1 MERNEKQLNEGEAAQ
16 IDTSQGSSTLEH
28 FFQETPITLADIRS
42 TLIRLEETII
52 FALIERAQFRAN
64 PAVYRK
70 DEETE
75 VRQKGKSFL
84 DVFFGQIEKAHSLM
98 RRYTS
103 PDEHPFYPEELERP
117 ILPLLN
123 YSAIIRPNNINL
135 NPKIMRLYLER
146 IVPVICEAGN
156 DNREYG
162 SSANA
167 DINALQAISKRIHYG
182 KFVAEIKFQQEK
194 EKYSTLIREKD
205 TDGIMNLLTHP
216 EVEKKVLARVRAKSS
231 AYGRDISEE
240 TTSADAS
247 ADRYKVDPDAIMGIY
262 RDYVIPLTKEVEV
275 DYLLQRLSPVS
286 VAFLGPKASYSHQ
299 AAVKYFK
306 EGTPEL
312 LECATFSEVFQSVL
326 SNKTSFGI
334 VPIENST
341 TGRVHQALANFFDTS
356 AKVCGETYLKVSH
369 AFLLHEKALAAYE
382 AAERDGKGAQK
393 VGRLYSHPQVFDQSR
408 KWIEETF
415 PGATCVSVSSSS
427 QAAKLVSE
435 EAGEETD
442 GKVSGALGSSLLAG
456 EYGLKIV
463 RKDIQ
468 DDPNNTTRF
477 LVIAKTFTGPSGKD
491 KTLLTFGLKHMV
503 GSLSSALTIFSK
515 HGINMSGIESYPNK
529 AEIWSY
535 NFLVELEGH
544 VEDKN
549 VKEALEELRELATF
563 INIIGS
569 FPEAY
574 P

>member
-1 MERNEKQLNEGEAAQ
+1 MEKENEKRAASPPPVDQ
-16 IDTSQGSSTLEH
+16 PGSSTLEH

-64 PAVYRK
+64 PAVYSK
-70 DEETE
+70 DEETHA
-75 VRQKGKSFL
+75 KGKSFL
-84 DVFFGQIEKAHSLM
+84 DLFFGQIEKAHSLM

-146 IVPVICEAGN
+146 IVPVISAPGN

-182 KFVAEIKFQQEK
+182 KFVAEIKFLQER
-194 EKYSTLIREKD
+194 EKYSQLIRDKD
-205 TDGIMNLLTHP
+205 TQGLMDLLTHP
-216 EVEKKVLARVRAKSS
+216 EVEKKVLARVRAKSL
-231 AYGRDISEE
+231 AYGRDINEDSS
-240 TTSADAS
+240 TDTSATG

-299 AAVKYFK
+299 AALKYFK
-306 EGTPEL
+306 DGIPEL

-341 TGRVHQALANFFDTS
+341 TGRVHQALSNFFDTS

-369 AFLLHEKALAAYE
+369 TFLLHEKALAAYE
-382 AAERDGKGAQK
+382 AAERDGRGAQK
-393 VGRLYSHPQVFDQSR
+393 VGRLYSHPQVFEQSR

-427 QAAKLVSE
+427 QAAKIVSE
-435 EAGEETD
+435 EAGEETE
-442 GKVSGALGSSLLAG
+442 GKISAALGSSLLAG

-463 RKDIQ
+463 HKDIQ

-491 KTLLTFGLKHMV
+491 RTLLTFGLKHMV
-503 GSLSSALTIFSK
+503 GSLSAALTIFSK
-515 HGINMSGIESYPNK
+515 QAINLSGIESYPNK
-529 AEIWSY
+529 EERWSY

-549 VKEALEELRELATF
+549 VKQALEELRQFATF